1 MIEEKIRG
9 DNITGL
15 ARSIPTCSHSHISEG
30 ARGCESNRSDYT
42 HTHTERERERRGE
55 RERERERGPKCAMI
69 HTHKVG
75 TRFLKSPHIVGLFCP
90 VVGLF

>member
-42 HTHTERERERRGE
+42 HTHTERERERWGVCVCVRE
-55 RERERERGPKCAMI
+55 RERERERER
-69 HTHKVG
+69 T
-75 TRFLKSPHIVGLFCP
+75 
-90 VVGLF
+90 

>member
-1 MIEEKIRG
+1 MREQQI
-9 DNITGL
+9 GL
-15 ARSIPTCSHSHISEG
+15 
-30 ARGCESNRSDYT
+30 
-42 HTHTERERERRGE
+42 HTHTYREREREEGGVCVCVCVRE